1 MAVGLAFVSVGVADL
16 AAQERPAVPAGA
28 LSAWIRR
35 PPAQRPALDKEPFA
49 TAPLSRADAGAA
61 RLALWTDHAARL
73 KVDRAD
79 EFKNRVIVDGKLEM
93 PFAYTVFGDKPET
106 GRSLFISMHGGG
118 NAAKAVNDQQWENQ
132 KRLYKPAEGVYLA
145 PRAPTNT
152 WNLWHE
158 SHIDRMFAR
167 LIEDLIVFEDVDPNR
182 VYLMGY
188 SAGGDG
194 VYQLA
199 PRMADRFAAASM
211 MAGHP
216 NDASPLG
223 LRNLPFAIHVGAN
236 DGGYGRNRIAAE
248 WGQKL
253 DALARA
259 DEGGY
264 VHVVKLH
271 AGKGHWMDRED
282 AEAVPWMAQ
291 YTRDPNPKKI
301 VWRQS
306 GTTHDRFYWLAVPPG
321 TAKGGAEV
329 AVTLAGQT
337 LTIDSAK
344 GVERLLIRLNDSML
358 DLDKPVTIVS
368 GGQKLYDDKPPRTIA
383 TLAKTLAERGD
394 PAAVYPAEIEVRL
407 AAGEKR
413 E

>member
-1 MAVGLAFVSVGVADL
+1 LPVN
-16 AAQERPAVPAGA
+16 AQPE
-28 LSAWIRR
+28 
-35 PPAQRPALDKEPFA
+35 
-49 TAPLSRADAGAA
+49 PLSRGAA
-61 RLALWTDHAARL
+61 DEVRGKLWADHAARL

-79 EFKNRVIVDGKLEM
+79 EMKIRVLVDGKLEM
-93 PFAYTVFGDKPET
+93 PFAYTIFGDKPKS

-118 NAAKAVNDQQWENQ
+118 NAPRAVNDQQWENQ
-132 KRLYKPAEGVYLA
+132 KRLYKPAEGVYVA

-158 SHIDRMFAR
+158 PHIDRLFAR

-199 PRMADRFAAASM
+199 PRMADRFAAAAM

-223 LRNLPFAIHVGAN
+223 LRNLPFAIHVGGN
-236 DGGYGRNRIAAE
+236 DGGYGRNKIARE
-248 WGQKL
+248 WGEKL
-253 DALARA
+253 DALAKGDA
-259 DEGGY
+259 GGY
-264 VHVVKLH
+264 PHVVKLH
-271 AGKGHWMDRED
+271 EGKGHWMDRED

-291 YTRDPNPKKI
+291 YTRDPNPKKV

-321 TAKGGAEV
+321 TAKAGSEV
-329 AVTLAGQT
+329 TATRNGQT
-337 LTIDSAK
+337 ITIEHAK
-344 GVERLLIRLNDSML
+344 NVDRLVIRLNDAML
-358 DLDKPVTIVS
+358 DLDEPVTIRTPE
-368 GGQKLYDDKPPRTIA
+368 KLLYEGKATRTID
-383 TLAKTLAERGD
+383 TLSKTLTEYGD
-394 PAAVYPAEIEVRL
+394 PKATFAAEIEVRPE
-407 AAGEKR
+407 AAAR
-413 E
+413 